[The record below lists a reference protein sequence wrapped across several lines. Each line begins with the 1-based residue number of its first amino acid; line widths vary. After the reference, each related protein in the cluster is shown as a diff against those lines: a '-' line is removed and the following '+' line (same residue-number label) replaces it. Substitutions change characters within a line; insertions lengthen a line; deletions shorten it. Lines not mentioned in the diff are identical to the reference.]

1 MSNDLNADAF
11 VMYSKNTTKPLYKVT
26 KLRQRPIIIKRCIY
40 EDLKKHLQNSIYV
53 DNTFPFAL
61 IFISFVNQYS
71 YIKICNLFN

>member
-11 VMYSKNTTKPLYKVT
+11 IMYSKNTTKPLYKVT

-53 DNTFPFAL
+53 DIVL
-61 IFISFVNQYS
+61 
-71 YIKICNLFN
+71 

>member
-11 VMYSKNTTKPLYKVT
+11 IMYSKNTTKPLYKVT

-53 DNTFPFAL
+53 DIVRYP
-61 IFISFVNQYS
+61 ISIYVSF
-71 YIKICNLFN
+71 CNNF